1 MTSTYTPI
9 NCEFHDVLEA
19 TATTR
24 RRVAIV
30 FIGEDGQ
37 QETVQARI
45 TDLQAS
51 NGVEHMLLDDGRR
64 IRLDAIVSV
73 DGVSLDGKANLT
85 RSAPILVSVS
95 GKRTSYWGAVA
106 VQQRCCG

>member
-1 MTSTYTPI
+1 MSSTYTPI

-37 QETVQARI
+37 HETVQARI

-51 NGVEHMLLDDGRR
+51 NGLEHMLLDDGMR

-73 DGVSLDGKANLT
+73 DGVSLH
-85 RSAPILVSVS
+85 SQVP
-95 GKRTSYWGAVA
+95 
-106 VQQRCCG
+106 